1 MSSNHV
7 CQPEGD
13 CNLEVR
19 CDGASDACPV
29 TAESHKPDTTFC
41 SSKTRTC
48 VNGRCTGSI
57 CVQLGQNAT
66 ECQCVD
72 RDLTLCDICCKLD
85 GECMSTFTLSRSK
98 VWGGGW
104 GVCVWYVCVV
114 CVGVWVNV
122 RPLAPL

>member
-13 CNLEVR
+13 CSLEVR
-19 CDGASDACPV
+19 CDGASDVCPV

-48 VNGRCTGSI
+48 VQGRCTGSI
-57 CVQLGQNAT
+57 CVQLGKNAT

-72 RDLTLCDICCKLD
+72 SDLTLCDICCELD

-98 VWGGGW
+98 VW
-104 GVCVWYVCVV
+104 VCVCLCACDVCVV
-114 CVGVWVNV
+114 CVGVGVNV
-122 RPLAPL
+122 TLSAPL